1 MPRFCLAGTTCR
13 SIFLVFSLLTV
24 AHAQP
29 SVASVPAA
37 RTAESGLL
45 AQDIAAAGRLRM
57 QSQRIAKLYQQAAL
71 GINAGPALQQLG
83 AAGNE
88 IDAEFARLARY
99 GKRANIQRTFAR
111 SEALWLEMRS
121 LLKKVP
127 SAAST
132 ERINQL
138 ADELMLHTGKL
149 AVLIEGE
156 GETSIGR
163 LLDQSS
169 RLNMLAQRLA
179 RLYLQVQ
186 GGDRSQGVLTD
197 LEQARR
203 EFATGL
209 HELDTAR
216 ENSAASR
223 ENIALARNQWI
234 FFDSAI
240 VRLNVAG
247 RDSKAALN
255 VATSSERIVQVLD
268 ATSAQYVRDYGEGRG
283 R

>member
-1 MPRFCLAGTTCR
+1 MPRFCLTGTTCR

-29 SVASVPAA
+29 SAASVPPV
-37 RTAESGLL
+37 RSAESGPL

-57 QSQRIAKLYQQAAL
+57 QSQRLAKLYQQLLL
-71 GINAGPALQQLG
+71 GVNAGPAQQQIV

-88 IDAEFARLARY
+88 IDAEFTRLARY

-111 SEALWLEMRS
+111 SDALWQELRG
-121 LLKKVP
+121 LLKKAP
-127 SAAST
+127 NAAST
-132 ERINQL
+132 ERVNQL

-149 AVLIEGE
+149 AMQIEAE
-156 GETSIGR
+156 AETPVGR

-179 RLYLQVQ
+179 RLYLQAQ

-197 LEQARR
+197 IDQARK

-216 ENSAASR
+216 ENSSVSR
-223 ENIALARNQWI
+223 ENIALAKNQWI
-234 FFDSAI
+234 FFDSALS
-240 VRLNVAG
+240 RMGNAG
-247 RDSKAALN
+247 RDGKAVLD
-255 VATSSERIVQVLD
+255 VATSSERIAQVLD
-268 ATSAQYVRDYGEGRG
+268 ATSAQYVRDYAEGRG